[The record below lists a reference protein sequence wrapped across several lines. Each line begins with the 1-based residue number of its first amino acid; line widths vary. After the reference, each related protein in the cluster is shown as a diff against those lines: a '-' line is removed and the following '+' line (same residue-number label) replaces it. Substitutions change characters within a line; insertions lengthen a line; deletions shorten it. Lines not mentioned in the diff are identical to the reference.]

1 MEKKQSRIA
10 QKNKR
15 NHISCVSSNNSN
27 INHTSN
33 HKYRSLVW
41 RKRNHQTSARSKRA
55 T

>member
-27 INHTSN
+27 INHTSKRK
-33 HKYRSLVW
+33 HRSCV
-41 RKRNHQTSARSKRA
+41 
-55 T
+55 